1 VFSVCRGGDALLA
14 IDPLLL
20 KRSRPR
26 PHPFARIFPGSVP
39 TPPARSWRHNRTR
52 D

>member
-1 VFSVCRGGDALLA
+1 MFA

-26 PHPFARIFPGSVP
+26 MHPFARIFPGSVP
-39 TPPARSWRHNRTR
+39 PHPARRNWRHNRTR
-52 D
+52 S